1 MVLLKIEGEIN
12 GSSDHTNIKR
22 KELNGI
28 VELFSYFTFNRSV
41 NQTIQTREALKLK
54 FKKDLFKPKIDKES
68 KKIAIGLMNKYWEQ
82 PVTKF
87 EIV

>member
-1 MVLLKIEGEIN
+1 MVLLKIEGELN

-41 NQTIQTREALKLK
+41 NQTIQTREALK
-54 FKKDLFKPKIDKES
+54 
-68 KKIAIGLMNKYWEQ
+68 
-82 PVTKF
+82 
-87 EIV
+87 